1 MKDVL
6 YRHALGDAEVI
17 KEIIDLN
24 PKEYGFTFSSCVKAG
39 DFIFTAH
46 HAGFLDEDGNVIEG
60 IEAQTERCLT
70 NLGNTLKA
78 AGASFDD
85 VVKTTVLL
93 RNSEDFKMMRE
104 VYRRY
109 FSKGF
114 PARTGIVGT
123 DFLDSECLIQI
134 DAVAYKPT

>member
-1 MKDVL
+1 MTT
-6 YRHALGDAEVI
+6 EF
-17 KEIIDLN
+17 IDLN

-46 HAGFLDEDGNVIEG
+46 HAGFLDDEGNVITG

-70 NLGNTLKA
+70 NLGKTLNA
-78 AGASFDD
+78 AGASLND

-93 RNSEDFKMMRE
+93 RNPEDFQSMRE

-123 DFLDSECLIQI
+123 DFLDSTCLIQI

>member
-1 MKDVL
+1 MT
-6 YRHALGDAEVI
+6 

-60 IEAQTERCLT
+60 IEAQTEQCLKK
-70 NLGNTLKA
+70 LGKTLNA

-85 VVKTTVLL
+85 VVKTMVLL
-93 RNSEDFKMMRE
+93 RDPEDFKKMRE
-104 VYRRY
+104 IYRRY

-123 DFLDSECLIQI
+123 VFLDSACLIQI
-134 DAVAYKPT
+134 DAVAYKST